1 MILFINAPNETL
13 PFNLFLLLD
22 FISSLYL
29 KYDDHYNYMFKI
41 SSDSVERL

>member
-29 KYDDHYNYMFKI
+29 NYNDQYIILFKI
-41 SSDSVERL
+41 LFDSVEIL